1 MPNYDVGRVVNM
13 NAATQ
18 DHLNVGG
25 RLELVILRNGKG
37 VLDFLPSEA
46 QIAEI
51 KSKLEGK

>member
-1 MPNYDVGRVVNM
+1 MPNYNTGRVVNM
-13 NAATQ
+13 NAVMQ
-18 DHLNVGG
+18 DHLSVGG
-25 RLELVILRNGKG
+25 RLELVIQRDGKA